1 MSANA
6 SPASLDAYLSDLTKD
21 HSSVTTVRIRGL
33 TGARLKRRLQ
43 ARLDRLTER
52 AGTLPETIHWQL
64 VGLNWLDENQ
74 HIIREAIVQVGGS
87 LPTGFLRKLPTFR
100 TASGTDELRVN
111 SLAEAVVEYCA
122 LPLDIASIEQFLS
135 AYQADVPLTLGEL
148 WALPTLLRVVVI
160 GVLCDALDEGLE
172 LASRGARKER
182 ETEIAGTLSGA
193 ILSLRTIA
201 ATGWRQ
207 FVEQQSVVERIL
219 KEDASGDYPRMDP
232 DSRNR
237 YRERVERLARS
248 LKVPE
253 PTLAETAVKLGTA
266 ATGAATQRERH
277 VGHYLIGQGLPLL
290 EKSVRGRPLLR
301 EKIGLR
307 THSTKSWG
315 YLFAVGVPTLSSLIV
330 LSRLFATLYNGALGG
345 WILLVLVIVPVVTIW
360 TEIVNWL
367 TTQFLVPRALPK
379 LDYSEGIPVEH
390 TTIVAVPCMLSTH
403 EEIDHLIDNLEI
415 SYLGNDDPRLRFAL
429 LSDYVD
435 ADHAEDEIDR
445 ELLDYTRAGIDA
457 LNVRYGHNHERTFA
471 IIHRRRLWNERAVR
485 WMGWE
490 RKRGK
495 IDELNRWLLGADDT
509 SISVIYSDHSTLR
522 SARYVITLDADN
534 QLLPGTAAELIG
546 ALAHPL
552 NQPRFDDTGRRL
564 LGGYTVIQPRVDLHP
579 ASTNRTLFS
588 RLMSGDT
595 GIDLYHSAV
604 SETYQDLF
612 GQGIYAGKGIY
623 DVRAF
628 AHSVEGRVPTNAVLS
643 HDLLEGVLGRAAF
656 ASDIVV
662 LENASPNLMA
672 ELKRQHRWIRGDWQ
686 LLPWL
691 LPIRGGKQ
699 YRDVDLLGR
708 WKLFDN
714 LRRSLLPPSLLA
726 LYFGGWILIPEYG
739 TIWTLAV
746 ALTPALGIL
755 YTLLS
760 EVRHSALRWGTLRS
774 TVLRLTSN
782 LGKHV
787 AQWLINL
794 AVLPIVAL
802 TMLDAVARTLAR
814 VTVTRRNLLEWTPAA
829 QTERTAVGAGL
840 SASYRRAIVAPMAG
854 LAAVSVAVLNEPAN
868 VLAAALGAA
877 WFAAPLLT
885 WFMGRERG
893 EPEQLDQAGTT
904 ELRLL
909 ARRTWQFYE
918 RFVGPET
925 HWLPPD
931 NYQEAPKLSVA
942 ERTSP
947 TNIGLFLL
955 ASVAA
960 YDLGYIGASGL
971 LTRIDGTTATLLRM
985 RQFRGHLFNWYSTR
999 DLSVLAPDYVSTVD
1013 SGNLLAALLVCR
1025 TALENIGTTPL
1036 AHLRA
1041 RGSLTD
1047 IVANIADI
1055 IGSTGSRDAQLATE
1069 SVTGVL
1075 STLRERLAQ
1084 TPDHVDAWADTMAEI
1099 RDELCAQLDAAVL
1112 GLAEQRKANW
1122 DASEIE
1128 ILRTWVIQLRYE
1140 AESLRG
1146 EIANLLA
1153 CWPDVEARKHS
1164 VGQELPALRT
1174 LGEVIELVDIAAAGR
1189 KDADEIERTA
1199 KDLREMLALRDRTV
1213 RRIDAIVATTDFS
1226 FLFDATRKLFHI
1238 GYNNTTGE
1246 LDASYYDLLASE
1258 ARIASLIAIA
1268 KGDVP
1273 ISHWVHLGRPL
1284 RRLGGMR
1291 VALSWSATAFEYL
1304 MPRLFMESPPHGL
1317 MDSSCRAVIREQRKL
1332 ARRSAAPWGVSES
1345 AYFDLDAAGHY
1356 KYYAFGVDS
1365 LALRRST
1372 RKRYVVSPYASILAL
1387 PFEPAKVID
1396 NLRRFRDFGCWG
1408 RYGLYEALDF
1418 GENHNAKSKP
1428 RVVQTF
1434 MAHHQAMILAP
1445 IANLLHND
1453 SLVRRFHANPAIRA
1467 VEHLL
1472 YEALPKRA
1480 QDRIVRHMP
1489 PARPRVVPVMTA
1501 EHVNIATNRT
1511 KRFVNVVSN
1520 GHLTARTSGRGSGDI
1535 TWNERAVTRWQPR
1548 TMGPD
1553 GGDRIYL
1560 SESDID
1566 DIYTLGVSDVKSGPT
1581 AEVWCAPYQTEIHQ
1595 RFGTLFA
1602 RLTVGVAPDNDVAF
1616 KRVTLTNE
1624 STWRRSI
1631 TLTHYAEIVLA
1642 SAAEDQRHPAFNK
1655 LFIESEYVT
1664 EPSALLFSR
1673 RPRSS
1678 DEAGLC
1684 CAVGVVAAPEFKPT
1698 IQVETDRRAFLGRAN
1713 GYRRPA
1719 ALCSADAVAG
1729 AKGDAGLDPVAAFSV
1744 TLDMPPGTTSQVVF
1758 LTAVSSEK
1766 SQALELVAHFRSFE
1780 RVAFGL
1786 EQARRRAAAELTD
1799 LAIDSEEV
1807 ARLLEIYADML
1818 WPRPLTAQALAR
1830 LDLRES
1836 ILGALWARG
1845 ISGDFPICMACSRR
1859 RSDSDEAEKLL
1870 VLQAYLSG
1878 RRVPID
1884 VVLVDESTSS
1894 YAEPVRNALEELI
1907 EKYRRPHERN
1917 HTFILSANNLSA
1929 TERTSIDAAAL
1940 VRFRSDG
1947 DNTDGLRDRRF
1958 APHRDLP
1965 DFIPTRSLVDHEVT
1979 EIGSIESPDLEFD
1992 NSYGGIDAR
2001 NDDYVIRVSSATP
2014 TPAPWINV
2022 LANSKFGSIV
2032 SERGAATTWYG
2043 NSSEHRLTPWY
2054 NDPVGDRS
2062 GEAIYVRDEETGEF
2076 WSAMPWP
2083 VPGGRDYLVR
2093 HGAGFS
2099 SFEHVSHQFRQHA
2112 ECLVDKEHPAKCI
2125 FVRLH
2130 NTAGR
2135 PRRITLTYY
2144 LEWVL
2149 GNHYEDNGPFIVPA
2163 ISHRHNTL
2171 LARNALPRSGGE
2183 RVAFVTSTEPLHG
2196 YTTDR
2201 REFLGTARDPAR
2213 PAALRRLGLSGEIVT
2228 AAEPCCAFQI
2238 HLDLAAD
2245 EATEICF
2252 TVGAGD
2258 NRQSALNLASQF
2270 GAREFV
2276 EARRDETKRY
2286 WKDLLS
2292 RCRIRTPNRA
2302 LDVLFN
2308 RWLQYQNL
2316 ACRLWGRSGLYQA
2329 AGGFGFRDQLQDS
2342 LALLHVRPD
2351 LTREQIIRA
2360 CSVQFPEGDALH
2372 WWHDTPT
2379 RGVRTRCS
2387 DDLLWLPYAVSE
2399 YIRTANDATILDEEI
2414 AFLGGEALRA
2424 DEDDRY
2430 AEYSPSQIVATVYE
2444 HCNRAID
2451 ARASTGEHGLPL
2463 IGTGDWN
2470 DGLNRVGIA
2479 GRGESA
2485 WLGWFLADVCD
2496 CFAELAETRNESARS
2511 AALAKRRDALVES
2524 LERHAWNG
2532 DWYLRAYYDD
2542 GSTLGAAGDTE
2553 CQIDLNAQTWPVIT
2567 GFAHPDRANRAFD
2580 SAAERLVDAD
2590 ARLIK
2595 LLAPPFSRTLKDP
2608 GYIKGYPPGVREN
2621 GGQYTHASTWAV
2633 WAAAKLKRPDQAM
2646 LLTDLL
2652 NPLLRATNKA
2662 SADRYRGEPYVLA
2675 GDVYSVEPRVG
2686 QAGWT
2691 WYTGSAAWTYRIVLE
2706 QILGI
2711 QPVHGKLTIRPCVPR
2726 SWPTFEVDYSVGD
2739 TVYSIEIRNPA
2750 GIAESGVAF
2759 ELDDKRVE
2767 AVELIDDGRDHRVIA
2782 SATNGQSANLET

>member
-6 SPASLDAYLSDLTKD
+6 SPASLDAYLSDLTKH

-33 TGARLKRRLQ
+33 AGARLKRRLQ

-87 LPTGFLRKLPTFR
+87 LPAGYLRKLPAFR
-100 TASGTDELRVN
+100 TASGTIELRVK

-122 LPLDIASIEQFLS
+122 LPLDIASIEHFLS
-135 AYQADVPLTLGEL
+135 AYQAEVPLTLGKL

-160 GVLCDALDEGLE
+160 RVLCDALDEGTE

-182 ETEIAGTLSGA
+182 ETAIAGTLSGA

-207 FVEQQSVVERIL
+207 FVERQSVVEGIL
-219 KEDASGDYPRMDP
+219 KDDASGDYPSMDP

-237 YRERVERLARS
+237 YRERVERLACR

-253 PTLAETAVKLGTA
+253 PTLARTAVRLGAAAPEA
-266 ATGAATQRERH
+266 ATRRERH
-277 VGHYLIGQGLPLL
+277 VGHYLIGDGLALL
-290 EKSVRGRPLLR
+290 KKSVRGRPLLR

-307 THSTKSWG
+307 AHLTKSWG
-315 YLFAVGVPTLSSLIV
+315 YLLAVGAPTLLSLIV
-330 LSRLFATLYNGALGG
+330 LDRLFATLYSGALGG
-345 WILLVLVIVPVVTIW
+345 WILLVLVVVPVLTIW

-379 LDYSEGIPVEH
+379 LDFSQGIPVEH
-390 TTIVAVPCMLSTH
+390 ATIVAVPCMLTTVAD
-403 EEIDHLIDNLEI
+403 IDVLIESLEI
-415 SYLGNDDPRLRFAL
+415 SYLGNNDPRLRFAL

-435 ADHAEDEIDR
+435 ADHAEDEADR
-445 ELLDYTRAGIDA
+445 ELLDYARTGIDA
-457 LNVRYGHNHERTFA
+457 LNLRYGNAHKQPFA
-471 IIHRRRLWNERAVR
+471 VMHRCRLWIDRAGR

-495 IDELNRWLLGADDT
+495 IDELNRWLLGAEDT
-509 SISVIYSDHSTLR
+509 SIKVVHGDTETLR
-522 SARYVITLDADN
+522 AARYVITLDADN

-552 NQPRFDDTGRRL
+552 NQPRFDDTSRRL

-628 AHSVEGRVPTNAVLS
+628 ARSVEGRVPTNAVLS
-643 HDLLEGVLGRAAF
+643 HDLLEGILGRAAF

-662 LENASPNLMA
+662 LENASPNLTA

-691 LPIRGGKQ
+691 LPIHGGKQ
-699 YRDVDLLGR
+699 HRDVDLLGR

-726 LYFGGWILIPEYG
+726 LYFVGWILIPEYG
-739 TIWTLAV
+739 TVWTLAV
-746 ALTPALGIL
+746 ALTPALGIV

-774 TVLRLTSN
+774 TLLRLTSN

-787 AQWLINL
+787 AQWLVNL

-802 TMLDAVARTLAR
+802 TILDAVARTLAR
-814 VTVTRRNLLEWTPAA
+814 VTVTGRNLLEWTPAA
-829 QTERTAVGAGL
+829 QTERTAVGGGL
-840 SASYRRAIVAPMAG
+840 FASYRRAIIAPMAG

-877 WFAAPLLT
+877 WCAAPLLT
-885 WFMGRERG
+885 WFMGQERG
-893 EPEQLDQAGTT
+893 EPEQLHQAGTT

-971 LTRIDGTTATLLRM
+971 LARIDGTTATLLRM

-1013 SGNLLAALLVCR
+1013 SGNLLAAFLVCR
-1025 TALENIGTTPL
+1025 TALESIGKTPL

-1041 RGSLTD
+1041 RASLTD
-1047 IVANIADI
+1047 IVVNIADVLA
-1055 IGSTGSRDAQLATE
+1055 STGSRDARLGTE
-1069 SVTGVL
+1069 SVAGVL

-1084 TPDHVDAWADTMAEI
+1084 TPDSVDAWADTVAEI
-1099 RDELCAQLDAAVL
+1099 RDKFCAQLDAAVL
-1112 GLAEQRKANW
+1112 SLVEQRDASW
-1122 DASEIE
+1122 RASEIE
-1128 ILRTWVIQLRYE
+1128 VLRTWVIQLRYE
-1140 AESLRG
+1140 SESLKG
-1146 EIANLLA
+1146 EISSLLA
-1153 CWPDVEARKHS
+1153 CWPAVEAREQS
-1164 VGQELPALRT
+1164 LGEEIPAPRT
-1174 LGEVIELVDIAAAGR
+1174 LGEIIELVDIAAASR
-1189 KDADEIERTA
+1189 TDVAEITRTA
-1199 KDLREMLALRDRTV
+1199 NDLRELRALKDRV
-1213 RRIDAIVATTDFS
+1213 VQRIDAMVAKTDFG
-1226 FLFDATRKLFHI
+1226 FLFDTTRKLFHI
-1238 GYNNTTGE
+1238 GFNNTTGE
-1246 LDASYYDLLASE
+1246 LDTSYYDLLASE
-1258 ARIASLIAIA
+1258 ARIASIIAIA

-1273 ISHWVHLGRPL
+1273 VSHWVHLGRPL

-1304 MPRLFMESPPHGL
+1304 MPRLFMASPAHGL
-1317 MDSSCRAVIREQRKL
+1317 MDASCRAVIREQRKL
-1332 ARRSAAPWGVSES
+1332 TRRSDAPWGVSES
-1345 AYFDLDAAGHY
+1345 AYFDLDATGHY

-1365 LALRRST
+1365 LALRHST
-1372 RKRYVVSPYASILAL
+1372 RRRYVVSPYASILAL
-1387 PFEPAKVID
+1387 PFEPAQVID
-1396 NLRRFRDFGCWG
+1396 NLRRFREFGCWG

-1418 GENHNAKSKP
+1418 GEDHTAKSKP

-1434 MAHHQAMILAP
+1434 MAHHQAMILAA
-1445 IANLLHND
+1445 IANVLHHD
-1453 SLVRRFHANPAIRA
+1453 SLLRRFHANPAIGA

-1501 EHVNIATNRT
+1501 EHVNVATNRA
-1511 KRFVNVVSN
+1511 KRFVNVVGN
-1520 GHLTARTSGRGSGDI
+1520 GHLTVRTSGRGSGDL
-1535 TWNERAVTRWQPR
+1535 TWNGRAVTRWQPR

-1560 SESDID
+1560 SESDTDGIH
-1566 DIYTLGVSDVKSGPT
+1566 ILGVSDTRGQPA
-1581 AEVWCAPYQTEIHQ
+1581 AEVWCAPHQTEIHQ
-1595 RFGTLFA
+1595 RFGTVFA

-1624 STWRRSI
+1624 STRRRSI

-1655 LFIESEYVT
+1655 LFIESEYAT
-1664 EPSALLFSR
+1664 EPSVLLFSR

-1698 IQVETDRRAFLGRAN
+1698 IQVETDRRAFLGRTN

-1729 AKGDAGLDPVAAFSV
+1729 VKGDAGLDAVAAFSV
-1744 TLDMPPGTTSQVVF
+1744 TLDVPPGTTSQVVF

-1780 RVAFGL
+1780 RVAFGFD
-1786 EQARRRAAAELTD
+1786 QARRRAAAELTD
-1799 LAIDSEEV
+1799 LAIDSREV
-1807 ARLLEIYADML
+1807 ARLLVIYADML
-1818 WPRPLTAQALAR
+1818 WPGPVTAQALAR

-1859 RSDSDEAEKLL
+1859 RSESDEAEKLL

-1878 RRVPID
+1878 RGVPID

-1894 YAEPVRNALEELI
+1894 YAEPVRNVLEELI

-1940 VRFRSDG
+1940 VRFRSSG
-1947 DNTDGLRDRRF
+1947 DDTDGLRDRRF
-1958 APHRDLP
+1958 TPHRDLP
-1965 DFIPTRSLVDHEVT
+1965 DFIPTRSLVDHEVAET
-1979 EIGSIESPDLEFD
+1979 GSIESPELEFD

-2001 NDDYVIRVSSATP
+2001 NGDYLIRVRSATP

-2022 LANSKFGSIV
+2022 LANSKFGSII

-2043 NSSEHRLTPWY
+2043 NSSEYRLTPWY

-2076 WSAMPWP
+2076 WSPTPWP
-2083 VPGGRDYLVR
+2083 VPGGCDYLVR

-2099 SFEHVSHQFRQHA
+2099 SFEHVSHQLRQRV
-2112 ECLVDKEHPAKCI
+2112 ECFADKEHPAKCI
-2125 FVRLH
+2125 FVHLQ
-2130 NTAGR
+2130 NTAVR
-2135 PRRITLTYY
+2135 PRRFTLTYY

-2163 ISHRHNTL
+2163 ISHQHNAL

-2183 RVAFVTSTEPLHG
+2183 RFAFVTSTAPLHD

-2201 REFLGTARDPAR
+2201 REFLGTARDPGR
-2213 PAALRRLGLSGEIVT
+2213 PAALRRLGLSGKIVA

-2238 HLDLAAD
+2238 HVDLAAD

-2252 TVGAGD
+2252 TLGAGD
-2258 NRQSALNLASQF
+2258 NRQSALHLASQF
-2270 GAREFV
+2270 GVSEFV
-2276 EARRDETKRY
+2276 DARREVTKTY

-2292 RCRIRTPNRA
+2292 RCRIRTPNHA

-2308 RWLQYQNL
+2308 RWLLYQNL

-2342 LALLHVRPD
+2342 LALLHVRPE
-2351 LTREQIIRA
+2351 LTREQIVRA
-2360 CSVQFPEGDALH
+2360 CSVQFSEGDALH

-2387 DDLLWLPYAVSE
+2387 DDLLWLPYAV
-2399 YIRTANDATILDEEI
+2399 
-2414 AFLGGEALRA
+2414 
-2424 DEDDRY
+2424 
-2430 AEYSPSQIVATVYE
+2430 
-2444 HCNRAID
+2444 
-2451 ARASTGEHGLPL
+2451 
-2463 IGTGDWN
+2463 
-2470 DGLNRVGIA
+2470 
-2479 GRGESA
+2479 
-2485 WLGWFLADVCD
+2485 
-2496 CFAELAETRNESARS
+2496 
-2511 AALAKRRDALVES
+2511 
-2524 LERHAWNG
+2524 
-2532 DWYLRAYYDD
+2532 
-2542 GSTLGAAGDTE
+2542 
-2553 CQIDLNAQTWPVIT
+2553 
-2567 GFAHPDRANRAFD
+2567 
-2580 SAAERLVDAD
+2580 
-2590 ARLIK
+2590 
-2595 LLAPPFSRTLKDP
+2595 
-2608 GYIKGYPPGVREN
+2608 
-2621 GGQYTHASTWAV
+2621 
-2633 WAAAKLKRPDQAM
+2633 
-2646 LLTDLL
+2646 
-2652 NPLLRATNKA
+2652 
-2662 SADRYRGEPYVLA
+2662 
-2675 GDVYSVEPRVG
+2675 
-2686 QAGWT
+2686 
-2691 WYTGSAAWTYRIVLE
+2691 
-2706 QILGI
+2706 
-2711 QPVHGKLTIRPCVPR
+2711 
-2726 SWPTFEVDYSVGD
+2726 
-2739 TVYSIEIRNPA
+2739 
-2750 GIAESGVAF
+2750 
-2759 ELDDKRVE
+2759 
-2767 AVELIDDGRDHRVIA
+2767 
-2782 SATNGQSANLET
+2782 